1 MSNHEHEFYDSV
13 HSEKYRDPGQTREE
27 HARQMAKSMSSDV
40 AHEAVL
46 SDIFLNTRFLPAGR
60 VQAAMGASQR
70 EVSAFNCSVSMK
82 IEDNIESIMQAAY
95 NSAKILRLGTG
106 IGYNFSNIRPKG
118 ALIVKLQTEASGPLS
133 FMNIFEAVASTI
145 ASSGHRRGAQ
155 MGILNCDHPD
165 IEEFVDSKLVA
176 GRFRHFNISVGISDA
191 FMEALDKDADWPLQ
205 HNGKVYKVIKA
216 SYLWNKIMRNAYAS
230 AEPGVLFLDRMNTD
244 NNLRYCETIEATN
257 PCSEQPLPPNGL
269 CLLGSFD
276 LTKYVHKIGGE
287 YILGIQEFIQDIAP
301 IVEAYDNIFD
311 RSVYALPEHEK
322 EAKSKRRI
330 GLGLTGVANAI
341 ELCSG
346 GLYGSAKFNN
356 MFEHVAKQ
364 LMIHSYSASI
374 KLAQQRGAFEAFTPE
389 YLNSPFIRRLGNSD
403 RVNSEGK
410 GLRVPVDRSPTRSE
424 CGVVNALQVSGT
436 RNSHLIS
443 YAPCGT
449 ISLINGNVSSGI
461 EPVFHD
467 SVIRD
472 VHMRSGVQTLNLRD
486 WAFRNY
492 GFSGRSLE
500 DCTISD
506 HLSVTSIAQRY
517 CDSSVSKTVNVATSC
532 SYQEYQ
538 NIYRQAYDS
547 GSKGLTVFR
556 PGGVLGQ
563 VISPAHTPVKDT
575 VSQTPPTMLHPG
587 QSGSCVNGACS
598 L

>member
-1 MSNHEHEFYDSV
+1 MSDELAYYDQL
-13 HSEKYRDPGQTREE
+13 HSEKYRDTGQTKDE
-27 HARQMAKSMSSDV
+27 HARQMANNMATDRQ
-40 AHEAVL
+40 HRLTLTE
-46 SDIFLNTRFLPAGR
+46 IFLTNRFLPAGR
-60 VQAAMGASQR
+60 VQAAMGASHR

-155 MGILNCDHPD
+155 MGVLNCDHPD

-230 AEPGVLFLDRMNTD
+230 AEPGVLFLDRMNAD

-257 PCSEQPLPPNGL
+257 PCSEQPLPSNGL

-287 YILGIQEFIQDIAP
+287 YILGVQEFVQDIAP

-311 RSVYALPEHEK
+311 RSIYALPEHEK
-322 EAKSKRRI
+322 EAKFKRRI

-346 GLYGSAKFNN
+346 GLYGSTKFNN
-356 MFEHVAKQ
+356 MFEHVAEQ
-364 LMIHSYSASI
+364 LMIHAYLASI
-374 KLAQQRGAFEAFTPE
+374 KLAEQRGAFEAFMPE
-389 YLNSPFIRRLGNSD
+389 YLNSPFIRRLGASRDLFNQVPCDSLPSK
-403 RVNSEGK
+403 SERGIM
-410 GLRVPVDRSPTRSE
+410 DT
-424 CGVVNALQVSGT
+424 LQVSGI
-436 RNSHLIS
+436 RNSHLLS

-506 HLSVTSIAQRY
+506 HLSVASIAQRY

-532 SYQEYQ
+532 SYQDYQ
-538 NIYRQAYDS
+538 DIYRSAYHS

-563 VISPAHTPVKDT
+563 VISPARPLAKNIGDT
-575 VSQTPPTMLHPG
+575 GASHYG